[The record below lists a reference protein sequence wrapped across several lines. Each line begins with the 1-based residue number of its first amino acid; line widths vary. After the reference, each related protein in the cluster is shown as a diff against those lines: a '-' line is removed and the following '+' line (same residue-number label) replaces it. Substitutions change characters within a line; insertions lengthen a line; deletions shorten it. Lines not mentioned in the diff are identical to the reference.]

1 VSEPLA
7 LIDLAVGEARAGEEV
22 EAVVHLERSGLAR
35 FAGTEVHQPTLIDN
49 CTLQVSVVRD
59 GALGTASTNRLDE
72 DGVASA
78 VERAREAAGIREAS
92 SDFPGLAEAAAFPE
106 VEGYDERTAALGA
119 EDLAQAAS
127 AAIEG
132 CAPLG
137 AYGYVTSGLC
147 ELAVGSSTGLRVS
160 QSFTDVTVRVLA
172 AADGCSGFAD
182 DTDWRSDAI
191 DPGAVAAEA
200 RAKAER
206 TRDAA
211 GLESHAYRAVL
222 EPYAFGELLQW
233 FSWDAFSG
241 LALIEERSS
250 ITGRLGEPWL
260 DPKVTIVD
268 DALTPRNL
276 PKAFDF
282 EGTPKERVVLV
293 EDGVARGVVWDRPS
307 AARAGGAQ
315 RSTGHALPLPER
327 HYGPLP
333 LALEVAPGEA
343 ESAEELAELVGDG
356 IYVTRFHYLGIV
368 DPREGILTGMTKDG
382 TFRIRDGKVAE
393 PLVNLRFTVSVPE
406 LLADVPGLTREQ
418 KLVNQSGFYDE
429 RYPQAALV
437 PAIATARFN
446 VTGTGA
452 GPGL

>member
-1 VSEPLA
+1 VTEPLE
-7 LIDLAVGEARAGEEV
+7 LVDLAVGRAGAGEDV

-35 FAGTEVHQPTLIDN
+35 YAGTEVHQPTLIDN
-49 CTLQVSVVRD
+49 CTLQVSVVRG
-59 GALGTASTNRLDE
+59 GALGTASTNRVDE
-72 DGVASA
+72 AGVAAA
-78 VERAREAAGIREAS
+78 VERAREAAANRHPDAA
-92 SDFPGLAEAAAFPE
+92 FAGLAGPAELPE
-106 VEGYDERTAALGA
+106 VEGYDEQTAELGA
-119 EDLAQAAS
+119 DALARAA
-127 AAIEG
+127 AAVIDG

-147 ELAVGSSTGLRVS
+147 ELAVGSTTGLRSS
-160 QSFTDVTVRVLA
+160 QRFTDVTVRVLA

-182 DTDWRSDAI
+182 STAWAI
-191 DPGAVAAEA
+191 GSVDPGAVAQEA

-206 TRDAA
+206 TREAA
-211 GLESHAYRAVL
+211 SIEPRAYRAVL

-233 FSWDAFSG
+233 FSWEAFSG
-241 LALIEERSS
+241 LALLEERSAV
-250 ITGRLGEPWL
+250 TGRLGQPWV
-260 DPKVTIVD
+260 DAKVSIAD
-268 DALTPRNL
+268 DALTARNL

-293 EDGVARGVVWDRPS
+293 EEGVARGVVWDRAS
-307 AARAGGAQ
+307 AAQAGGGQ
-315 RSTGHALPLPER
+315 RSTGHALPLAER
-327 HYGPLP
+327 HWGPLP

-343 ESAEELAELVGDG
+343 ESTEELAELVGDG

-382 TFRIRDGKVAE
+382 TFRIRDGRVAE

-406 LLADVPGLTREQ
+406 LLADVPGLGREQ
-418 KLVNQSGFYDE
+418 KLVNQSDFYDE

-452 GPGL
+452 APGL